1 MLIPL
6 YQMQTR
12 PKLRKKPPPM
22 NEWETAQM
30 WILAGLM
37 AQGTCLILVG
47 RTVKQEGHELD
58 KTLS

>member
-1 MLIPL
+1 MWIPL
-6 YQMQTR
+6 YQMQTS

-22 NEWETAQM
+22 NEWETVQM
-30 WILAGLM
+30 WILASLM